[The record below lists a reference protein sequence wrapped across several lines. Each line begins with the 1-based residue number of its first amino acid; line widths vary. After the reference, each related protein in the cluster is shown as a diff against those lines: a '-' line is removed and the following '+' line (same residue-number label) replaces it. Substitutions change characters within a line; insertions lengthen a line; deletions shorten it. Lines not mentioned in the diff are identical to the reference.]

1 MIWLEGGCQTV
12 GISFTCGE
20 GLLPGGATQGQNSRH
35 ADPWV
40 PPAFGES
47 GQIGHSVWQLAA
59 VWAGCCDDDLGAA
72 VEAIARVVEGV
83 HSGTGEEVQVRA
95 GIEPDEQVFE
105 KIRDVVGFE
114 RWIILGGDHKQE
126 FCQTELAL
134 AQDGT
139 GLGEKFLGFAL
150 ASVGNI
156 AFTADGKKQ
165 RVHTCSID
173 RMDLAHPCE
182 NAWENRC
189 C

>member
-1 MIWLEGGCQTV
+1 M
-12 GISFTCGE
+12 
-20 GLLPGGATQGQNSRH
+20 
-35 ADPWV
+35 
-40 PPAFGES
+40 
-47 GQIGHSVWQLAA
+47 LAA
-59 VWAGCCDDDLGAA
+59 HQQL
-72 VEAIARVVEGV
+72 RNL
-83 HSGTGEEVQVRA
+83 
-95 GIEPDEQVFE
+95 
-105 KIRDVVGFE
+105 RDVVGFE

-173 RMDLAHPCE
+173 RMDLDAECRRVGVEGEGIDRARRLRARMPQWLKL
-182 NAWENRC
+182 AGWD
-189 C
+189 